1 MEYLKNKDLKYWL
14 GLLAFIAI
22 IFFFFSSKE
31 FSIIFTLSGTVQTF
45 GFALIVIKITRSR
58 SVAGLS
64 KETFICYTTVFS
76 LRAVLFL
83 FYKVLSYLLRAIFHM
98 IRVAISFSEF
108 NSSWPQA
115 SPPTSY
121 T

>member
-1 MEYLKNKDLKYWL
+1 MQYLKSKDVKYWI
-14 GLLAFIAI
+14 GLLAFIAV
-22 IFFFFSSKE
+22 IFFFFSDRE

-64 KETFICYTTVFS
+64 KETFICYTTLFS
-76 LRAVLFL
+76 IRAILFL
-83 FYKVLSYLLRAIFHM
+83 FYKVNSHLRRGIFPM
-98 IRVAISFSEF
+98 IRLATSSSESK
-108 NSSWPQA
+108 SSRPQP
-115 SPPTSY
+115 SLPTSY